1 MRYLFIIEIV
11 VLSVLFSCDKDA
23 ENGIPE
29 FIGITSTDQNAVVIG
44 GVDTTDWRENE
55 TWLQIEK
62 DLFSDFSSLS
72 FNYSNDSSMM
82 VSPAFP
88 NPCSDILNLNYQKDS
103 SVELQLRFVD
113 EDFNLLFSLN
123 SIYSDAISVS
133 LNDITSLNSGD
144 KFRVYYIFKQG
155 ITCIA
160 KGHGDCMKF

>member
-1 MRYLFIIEIV
+1 MRVVLFTSIV
-11 VLSVLFSCDKDA
+11 VMSVLFSCDKDA

-29 FIGITSTDQNAVVIG
+29 FTGITSTDQNAVIIG

-62 DLFSDFSSLS
+62 DLFSDFSNLT
-72 FNYSNDSSMM
+72 FNYTSDSTMM

-103 SVELQLRFVD
+103 SVELQLRIVD

-123 SIYSDAISVS
+123 SIYSDAISIS
-133 LNDITSLNSGD
+133 LNDINSLNTGD

-155 ITCIA
+155 NTCIA

>member
-1 MRYLFIIEIV
+1 MRVVLFTIIV
-11 VLSVLFSCDKDA
+11 VMSVLFSCDKDA

-29 FIGITSTDQNAVVIG
+29 FTGITSTDQNAVIIG

-72 FNYSNDSSMM
+72 FNYTSDSTMM
-82 VSPAFP
+82 VYPAFP

-103 SVELQLRFVD
+103 SVELQLRIVD

-133 LNDITSLNSGD
+133 LNDINNLNSGV

-155 ITCIA
+155 NTCIA